1 MHLTLSSRFLP
12 ALVAATVLLS
22 GCYSREDMKGE
33 TGTAETAAA
42 VEKPATTK
50 TPAAAET
57 AAAAPT
63 QPLTQANVFLEVSGS
78 MEGFMPKTGADAQ
91 NTQFQQ
97 HVAQFLSDLNRSS
110 AVRQKTFYRIK
121 EKPYRDSY
129 QQLSQTVRGGIREAA
144 SSTSIP
150 AILDT
155 LVSHYYQPGAVSVL
169 ISDFIYAPPRTGDQ
183 AYVKTDITDALNST
197 GRPDLAVSVYGF
209 TSDFKGAFYPA
220 LKTGAKRINNCCDTP
235 IPYYIWVMGPADA
248 VRQFD
253 AALLTKQPGQQAHFG
268 VTYPTPPSSLLSRFQ
283 NKGAWYYGDAGASK
297 RAAGATYHTVAVQEA
312 SATQPVEFV
321 VGLDL
326 KTLPA
331 AYRNVAY
338 LKQNLQLTG
347 QDTDAKV
354 ADVFAANA
362 QTQNSSG
369 PESQYSHFVK
379 VRLTR
384 QPRAARPLQLLLNHR
399 RPAWVGQ
406 WTTRNDSN
414 INQVGAKTF
423 ALSSLLDGVAAVTSD
438 EQDEAPVFTIPFTLQ
453 PGE

>member
-1 MHLTLSSRFLP
+1 MHLTLPSRFLP
-12 ALVAATVLLS
+12 ALLAATLLLA
-22 GCYSREDMKGE
+22 GCYSREDMQGE
-33 TGTAETAAA
+33 TSTAEAPAA
-42 VEKPATTK
+42 TK
-50 TPAAAET
+50 TPATAET
-57 AAAAPT
+57 TTSAETAAPT

-78 MEGFMPKTGADAQ
+78 MEGFMPKIGPDAQ

-169 ISDFIYAPPRTGDQ
+169 ISDFIYAPPRSGDQ
-183 AYVKTDITDALNST
+183 AYVQTDITDALSST
-197 GRPDLAVSVYGF
+197 GHPDLAVSVYGF
-209 TSDFKGAFYPA
+209 TSDFKGTFYPA
-220 LKTGAKRINNCCDTP
+220 LKTAGKRINNCCDTS
-235 IPYYIWVMGPADA
+235 IPYYFWVIGPADA

-253 AALLTKQPGQQAHFG
+253 AALLARQPGQQAHFG
-268 VTYPTPPSSLLSRFQ
+268 VKYSTPPSSLLSRFQ

-312 SATQPVEFV
+312 SAAQPVEFV

-326 KTLPA
+326 KNLPA
-331 AYRNVAY
+331 AYYDLTY
-338 LKQNLQLTG
+338 LKQNLQLIG
-347 QDTDAKV
+347 QDTDAKIT
-354 ADVFAANA
+354 DVFAADA

-369 PESQYSHFVK
+369 DEHRYTHFVK
-379 VRLTR
+379 VRLSR
-384 QPRAARPLQLLLNHR
+384 QPRAARPLQLVLNHH

-414 INQVGAKTF
+414 INQIGAKTF
-423 ALSSLLDGVAAVTSD
+423 AFSSLLDGVAAVTTD
-438 EQDEAPVFTIPFTLQ
+438 EQDKAPIFLIPLTLQ
-453 PGE
+453 PGK

>member
-1 MHLTLSSRFLP
+1 MHPTLPSRFLSVV
-12 ALVAATVLLS
+12 LAATLLT
-22 GCYSREDMKGE
+22 GCYSREDMKGDSS
-33 TGTAETAAA
+33 AE
-42 VEKPATTK
+42 
-50 TPAAAET
+50 TPAATET
-57 AAAAPT
+57 PATPAAPAATEAAAPT
-63 QPLTQANVFLEVSGS
+63 RLLAQANVFLEVSGS

-169 ISDFIYAPPRTGDQ
+169 ISDFIYAPLRSGDQ

-197 GRPDLAVSVYGF
+197 GHSDLAVSVYGF
-209 TSDFKGAFYPA
+209 TSDFKGNFYPA
-220 LKTGAKRINNCCDTP
+220 LKTGAKRINNCCDTQ
-235 IPYYIWVMGPADA
+235 IPYYFWVIGPADA

-268 VTYPTPPSSLLSRFQ
+268 VKYATPTSSLLNRFQ

-312 SATQPVEFV
+312 SAAQPVEFV
-321 VGLDL
+321 LGVNL
-326 KTLPA
+326 KALPA
-331 AYRNVAY
+331 LYQDVAY
-338 LKQNLQLTG
+338 LKSNLQLIG

-354 ADVFAANA
+354 ADVFAATD
-362 QTQNSSG
+362 QTCSSSG
-369 PESQYSHFVK
+369 PEREYTHFVK
-379 VRLTR
+379 VRVTKMA
-384 QPRAARPLQLLLNHR
+384 RAARPLRLLLNNQ
-399 RPAWVGQ
+399 RPAWVGK
-406 WTTRNDSN
+406 WTTKNDSN

-423 ALSSLLDGVAAVTSD
+423 ALSSLLDGVAAVTTD
-438 EQDEAPVFTIPFTLQ
+438 EQDKAPVFTIPLTLQ